1 LSGWRVRE
9 THRASSAVSYVWDLN
24 ASLPVTLQDTA
35 GNRYVYGLDLLTR
48 IDGADEEWYLYDGLG
63 STTGLADDTGTV
75 TGTYEYDVFGAVRS
89 HTGDATEWSYTG
101 EQHDATGLEYL
112 RARYYDALTG
122 RLLSVDPIPAT
133 QRYPYVGQNPTNY
146 TDSSGLCVEPASATV
161 VSGATA
167 VETAGVG
174 PALCWATFAGV
185 ATCTVISGC
194 REAVADGAEGI
205 VQGVGSAL
213 DAGAE
218 FVGNLNPFSKK
229 RRGTGANARPGP
241 VAEPLP
247 RQNPSA
253 RPSTHPR
260 QQLPRPIPPSL
271 DPQRSYPHCGLIS
284 SPGLRRLCWA
294 SILAAFGG
302 VAGERLKLI
311 DLLKEA
317 GGAGTSEI
325 GNKEGGTW

>member
-1 LSGWRVRE
+1 LLSGWRVRE

-218 FVGNLNPFSKK
+218 FVGNL
-229 RRGTGANARPGP
+229 T
-241 VAEPLP
+241 
-247 RQNPSA
+247 PSA
-253 RPSTHPR
+253 RSAEEPERTRDRDLLLSLYLVRIRVRVPARTPANNFHARYRPVSTHSGHTRTADSFLHLAYEGFVGPA
-260 QQLPRPIPPSL
+260 SW
-271 DPQRSYPHCGLIS
+271 QRLVESQ
-284 SPGLRRLCWA
+284 A
-294 SILAAFGG
+294 S
-302 VAGERLKLI
+302 
-311 DLLKEA
+311 D
-317 GGAGTSEI
+317 
-325 GNKEGGTW
+325 